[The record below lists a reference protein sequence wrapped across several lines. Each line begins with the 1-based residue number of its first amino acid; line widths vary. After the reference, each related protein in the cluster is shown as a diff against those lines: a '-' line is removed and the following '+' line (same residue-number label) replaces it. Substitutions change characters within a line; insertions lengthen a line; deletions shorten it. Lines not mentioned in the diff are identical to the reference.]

1 MNFSSL
7 GFAPD
12 LLRGIKACGYQTLT
26 PIQEQAIPLAR
37 RGRDLLATAQTG
49 TGKTAAYALP
59 ILQQLLDRPTERTPS
74 APRVLI
80 LAPTRELV
88 EQVANHLKQFAQFLS
103 LQIVSIYGGVKLTGQ
118 TNKLKAGVDIL
129 VATPGRLLEHI
140 KLCNVHLAKTEFVV
154 LDEADRML
162 DMGFV
167 TDIQTVLRGATH
179 QHQTLLFS
187 ATVSHAV
194 SVLAH
199 TLLKNPVTVATSKQN
214 ATADTVEHVVYPVE
228 ERRKHDLFKTLLNE
242 HNWYK
247 VLAFT
252 STKEQADKLIAS
264 LKEDNISAGVCHG
277 DKSQGARRRALQ
289 EFKDDKIQVLVAT
302 EVAARGLDIEG
313 LDHVVNVNLPYLPE
327 DYVHRIGRTGRAG
340 AKGQAIS
347 FVSREEERALG
358 NIEALIGAKIR
369 RVVVEGFEVS
379 DRTPLLK
386 TLASKPGRA
395 KRTNKATAT
404 RIQTEKTAAGRK
416 DNRIATPERPA
427 KTNRAVKNSTATPSS
442 RAGKAPSSK
451 AGKPAR
457 ATSTPGKPS
466 RSKTVSGGASRSS
479 ETGNGARRGSTG
491 TRLGGGKASSGRG
504 GKSGGRQR

>member
-1 MNFSSL
+1 
-7 GFAPD
+7 
-12 LLRGIKACGYQTLT
+12 
-26 PIQEQAIPLAR
+26 
-37 RGRDLLATAQTG
+37 
-49 TGKTAAYALP
+49 
-59 ILQQLLDRPTERTPS
+59 
-74 APRVLI
+74 
-80 LAPTRELV
+80 
-88 EQVANHLKQFAQFLS
+88 
-103 LQIVSIYGGVKLTGQ
+103 
-118 TNKLKAGVDIL
+118 
-129 VATPGRLLEHI
+129 
-140 KLCNVHLAKTEFVV
+140 
-154 LDEADRML
+154 ML

-167 TDIQTVLRGATH
+167 TDIQTLLRVATH
-179 QHQTLLFS
+179 KHQTLLFS

-194 SVLAH
+194 SVLSH
-199 TLLKNPVTVATSKQN
+199 TILHNPVTLATSKQN

-228 ERRKHDLFKTLLNE
+228 ERRKHALFKTLLQE

-369 RVVVEGFEVS
+369 RVLVEGFEVS

-386 TLASKPGRA
+386 TLASKPVRG

-404 RIQTEKTAAGRK
+404 QINTEKTNAARK
-416 DNRIATPERPA
+416 DNRISTLERPT
-427 KTNRAVKNSTATPSS
+427 KTNRAVKNTAEAQNPRGRSATT
-442 RAGKAPSSK
+442 SK

-457 ATSTPGKPS
+457 GSATSSKPISGRTSPGKGT
-466 RSKTVSGGASRSS
+466 RAG
-479 ETGNGARRGSTG
+479 GSTG
-491 TRLGGGKASSGRG
+491 ARSGAGKSNPRRG
-504 GKSGGRQR
+504 GNEGGRKR

>member
-26 PIQEQAIPLAR
+26 PIQEQAIPPAR

-59 ILQQLLDRPTERTPS
+59 ILQQLLDRPAERTPG

-88 EQVANHLKQFAQFLS
+88 EQVADHLKQFAQFLP
-103 LQIVSIYGGVKLTGQ
+103 LQIAALYGGVKLTGQ

-140 KLCNVHLAKTEFVV
+140 KLCNVHLAKTEFIV

-194 SVLAH
+194 TVLAH
-199 TLLKNPVTVATSKQN
+199 TLLKNPVNIATSKQN
-214 ATADTVEHVVYPVE
+214 TTADTVSHVVYLVE
-228 ERRKHDLFKTLLNE
+228 ERRKHELFKTLLQEN
-242 HNWYK
+242 NWYK

-264 LKEDNISAGVCHG
+264 LKEDKISAGVCHG

-302 EVAARGLDIEG
+302 EVAARGLDIEA

-340 AKGQAIS
+340 TKGQAIS

-358 NIEALIGAKIR
+358 NIEALIGSKIR
-369 RVVVEGFEVS
+369 RIVVEGFEVS
-379 DRTPLLK
+379 DRTSLLN
-386 TLASKPGRA
+386 TLANKPARA

-404 RIQTEKTAAGRK
+404 RIQTEKTAIGRK
-416 DNRIATPERPA
+416 DNRIGTLERPA
-427 KTNRAVKNSTATPSS
+427 KTNRAVKNSAGAKSARPAKASTTRTDKAPTKKPGKTADRSS
-442 RAGKAPSSK
+442 RSDKG
-451 AGKPAR
+451 R
-457 ATSTPGKPS
+457 
-466 RSKTVSGGASRSS
+466 
-479 ETGNGARRGSTG
+479 
-491 TRLGGGKASSGRG
+491 ASSGRG
-504 GKSGGRQR
+504 TRGGSRQRQD